1 MRDIRQPLGAGPGG
15 IPSSR
20 NTWGGASKSFSAIGV
35 LRRVLPVLVVV
46 ALLVFAGSSI
56 YSCVSGKLA
65 GGGQDAQTG
74 QPADAPAAASY
85 EPSVEGIASVPAS
98 GETLVGFSL
107 AEGDAGIPSMSE
119 SQLAAV
125 NAVLAH
131 YEPSDRAVG
140 FMMLDLETGRGWAYN
155 VDAEVYG
162 ASAIKEPVALFACEQ
177 ADAGAFSLSS
187 FKNHAEDAIVWSDN
201 DSYFR
206 LSNVVDARGYGTAFS
221 SWLEDLGLD
230 PTLLANGSFATFS
243 TRDLATFWMRTYLY
257 LDSSDSEVS
266 NWFAGLLSGTEISMI
281 RDGVSG
287 TSPSDIPDL
296 AASAAAELFA
306 ALQDGV
312 VYSLASVEHADE
324 AGEGAVSPAVSGAS
338 SGVVSPAASAESDGA
353 SPDASTASSSSADDP
368 SSADSALVVYNK
380 GGWIAGEDCNAV
392 NDAGIIVEDG
402 RSYLMCIMTAVP
414 DTDANRALLSNLA
427 RALWET
433 RATLQV

>member
-1 MRDIRQPLGAGPGG
+1 MLIAAL
-15 IPSSR
+15 
-20 NTWGGASKSFSAIGV
+20 
-35 LRRVLPVLVVV
+35 
-46 ALLVFAGSSI
+46 LLVFAASNI
-56 YSCVSGKLA
+56 YSCASGKLA
-65 GGGQDAQTG
+65 GGERDGQGG
-74 QPADAPAAASY
+74 QPAEAPVPASY
-85 EPSVEGIASVPAS
+85 DPSVESVASVPAS

-107 AEGDAGIPSMSE
+107 AEGDAETPSMSD

-125 NAVLAH
+125 KAVLAH
-131 YEPSDRAVG
+131 YEPSERTVG

-177 ADAGAFSLSS
+177 ADAGIFSLSS
-187 FKNHAEDAIVWSDN
+187 FKNHAEEAIVWSDN

-206 LSNVVDARGYGTAFS
+206 LINVVDASGYGTAFS
-221 SWLEDLGLD
+221 SWLEELGLD
-230 PTLLANGSFATFS
+230 PTLLANGRFAAFS

-257 LDSSDSEVS
+257 LDSTDSEVS

-306 ALQDGV
+306 ALQSGV
-312 VYSLASVEHADE
+312 VYPLASVEHADK
-324 AGEGAVSPAVSGAS
+324 AGEAPVSSAEAEPSSGEDSSDASAASGGAS
-338 SGVVSPAASAESDGA
+338 FDAPASGSAASTGG
-353 SPDASTASSSSADDP
+353 SSAAAAP
-368 SSADSALVVYNK
+368 VVYNK
-380 GGWIAGEDCNAV
+380 GGWIAGEDYNAV

-433 RATLQV
+433 RAALQA

>member
-1 MRDIRQPLGAGPGG
+1 MRDIRQPGSRFGAGPGG

-20 NTWGGASKSFSAIGV
+20 NTWGGASKGSSVLGA
-35 LRRVLPVLVVV
+35 LRRVLPVLVAA
-46 ALLVFAGSSI
+46 ALLVFAVSNV

-65 GGGQDAQTG
+65 GGGQDGQAG
-74 QPADAPAAASY
+74 QPAETPASPSY
-85 EPSVEGIASVPAS
+85 EPSLESLASMPAS

-107 AEGDAGIPSMSE
+107 AEGDAEVPSMSD

-131 YEPSDRAVG
+131 YEPSERTVG

-177 ADAGAFSLSS
+177 ADAGTFSLSS

-221 SWLEDLGLD
+221 SWLEELGLD
-230 PTLLANGSFATFS
+230 PTLLANGSFAAFS

-257 LDSSDSEVS
+257 LNSSDSEVS
-266 NWFAGLLSGTEISMI
+266 NWFAGLLSGTEVSMI
-281 RDGVSG
+281 RDGVCG

-296 AASAAAELFA
+296 AASAAAEFFA
-306 ALQDGV
+306 ALQDGM

-324 AGEGAVSPAVSGAS
+324 AGEAAPSPAGAEGS
-338 SGVVSPAASAESDGA
+338 SDDASAASDGA
-353 SPDASTASSSSADDP
+353 ASDASASADEASAANADP
-368 SSADSALVVYNK
+368 VVYNK
-380 GGWIAGEDCNAV
+380 GGWIAGEDYNAV

-402 RSYLMCIMTAVP
+402 RSYLMCIMTDVP

-433 RATLQV
+433 RSALQA